1 MVGGVESQKRILSF
15 PCRFTLPCWKSWLN
29 LGAPGTKA
37 PLGDWVPE
45 RKQGLHTSHSQSR
58 NSLSPNNNA
67 VKYLSNDSSFSIM
80 ATAKGTQMEFL
91 LLMCFGK
98 EHSFQ
103 LLQGGDGLVAETMS
117 CVGKTEQDVLPVLTL
132 QSTALQKTS
141 LL

>member
-1 MVGGVESQKRILSF
+1 MFLQS
-15 PCRFTLPCWKSWLN
+15 P
-29 LGAPGTKA
+29 
-37 PLGDWVPE
+37 
-45 RKQGLHTSHSQSR
+45 HTSHSQSW

-67 VKYLSNDSSFSIM
+67 IKYLSNDSSFSIM
-80 ATAKGTQMEFL
+80 ATAKGTKMQFL

-117 CVGKTEQDVLPVLTL
+117 YVGKTEQDALPVVTL
-132 QSTALQKTS
+132 QSSALWMMF